1 MWQASSITDCES
13 QRACVLTGLNH
24 RVSKSNEKHR
34 HSGRNNYATY
44 GKIFLLTSTT
54 DNVNIA
60 KYRDEREM
68 PSMALNGEQRL
79 LYSTI

>member
-13 QRACVLTGLNH
+13 QRACVLTGLNY

-34 HSGRNNYATY
+34 QL
-44 GKIFLLTSTT
+44 GKIVLLTSTN

-68 PSMALNGEQRL
+68 PSMALNGEQRF